1 MHLHSHEIRPPVS
14 DVDFQNEVS
23 GYGLPGFAGDA
34 NDEWILEIET
44 GDKRDK
50 KSWDRLRTLRTH
62 FRLRHMM
69 SGCYL
74 FSHKVKLPDWGYE
87 QQEVTCNKN
96 AVRANS
102 LWYVETSTH
111 PNSESKILL
120 CPYSL
125 R

>member
-1 MHLHSHEIRPPVS
+1 MS